1 MITQIAIL
9 SGKGGSG
16 KTSFSAA
23 LAPLITSRHNLVL
36 VDADVDASNLHLVIS
51 HSVQT
56 RTAFWG
62 GKKTV
67 IDQNLC
73 TQCGLCENICHFH
86 AIQSQSGEGKS
97 STLFTVNP
105 MQCEG
110 CTLCALQCPTQAIH
124 MEPHQDGWWYFSQ
137 TKFGD
142 FFHAHLFPGHENSG
156 KLVSTIIDQARSSVG
171 GDHTILLVDGPPGIG
186 CPVIAASTQSDI
198 AVLVIEPTLSGIHDM
213 QRIADTTRH
222 FHIPSYVVLN
232 KADLD
237 ENNAATILEI
247 CARSG
252 IPVLGN
258 IPFDETF
265 TEAMLH
271 AQPLT
276 QYAPDSLSSKAVQ
289 KIWHNLEQVLKS
301 R

>member
-1 MITQIAIL
+1 MITQIAVF

-23 LAPLITSRHNLVL
+23 LIPLIKQQYDLVL
-36 VDADVDASNLHLVIS
+36 VDADVDASNLHLVIP
-51 HSVQT
+51 HVEQI

-62 GKKTV
+62 GKKAL
-67 IDQNLC
+67 IDPQRC
-73 TQCGLCENICHFH
+73 IQCGLCEKLCHFH
-86 AIQSQSGEGKS
+86 AIQSFSDASSS
-97 STLFTVNP
+97 STLFTVDALR
-105 MQCEG
+105 CEG
-110 CTLCALQCPTQAIH
+110 CTLCALQCPAQAIQ
-124 MEPHQDGWWYFSQ
+124 MEPQQDGWWYCSH
-137 TKFGD
+137 TEFGP

-156 KLVSTIIDQARSSVG
+156 KLVTTIIDQARSVVDG
-171 GDHTILLVDGPPGIG
+171 KQTILVVDGPPGIG

-276 QYAPDSLSSKAVQ
+276 QYAPDSPSSKAVLN
-289 KIWHNLEQVLKS
+289 IWHNLEQVLKS